1 MSDHNSVI
9 SVVNGVTLNT
19 KHYIAGVDVN
29 NKTFTIWSDFSD
41 TEIMEADRP
50 DGACTDLINEL
61 KGLESMIRRMLE
73 DKDGI

>member
-1 MSDHNSVI
+1 MSAIDSVI

-29 NKTFTIWSDFSD
+29 NKTFTIWGDFSD

-50 DGACTDLINEL
+50 GGACGDLINEL
-61 KGLESMIRRMLE
+61 IGLETMIRRML
-73 DKDGI
+73 DDSDD